1 MQKCIIFIVSHEKY
15 YTSSIVCQMTIII
28 IYLEILKNIFFFFF
42 DFCSKYFSY
51 LKKNKNRLKP
61 ARLLCYDINM
71 LLLVFARPLKIP
83 SHTYIIISISV
94 F

>member
-1 MQKCIIFIVSHEKY
+1 MQKYIIFIVSHEKY

-28 IYLEILKNIFFFFF
+28 IYLEILKNIIFFSIFVPNIFHI
-42 DFCSKYFSY
+42 

-61 ARLLCYDINM
+61 ASLLCYDINM